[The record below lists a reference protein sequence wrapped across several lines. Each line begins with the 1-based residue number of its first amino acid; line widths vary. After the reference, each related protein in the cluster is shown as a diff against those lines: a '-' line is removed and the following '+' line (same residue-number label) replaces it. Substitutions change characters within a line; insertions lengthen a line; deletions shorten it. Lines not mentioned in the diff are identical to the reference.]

1 MIFVITT
8 DLFMTASIGTTSSVV
23 NATQTRKKGLSTG
36 ELALLT
42 AAKSTPSVTNASKT
56 GKQGLSTGELALLTS
71 VSAFSPG
78 ICLLRVAYRAQEKGA
93 NFTSIVL
100 LIFWLIAA
108 IDCSLDKIPVLAS
121 LHQFFAYLII
131 WGIAFLGST
140 YLGGD
145 PSTWIA
151 ALAGSLVQG
160 VRQVYTIP
168 TDATIV
174 GAPARSLIEDIVAF
188 LMLPLS

>member
-1 MIFVITT
+1 M
-8 DLFMTASIGTTSSVV
+8 
-23 NATQTRKKGLSTG
+23 
-36 ELALLT
+36 
-42 AAKSTPSVTNASKT
+42 
-56 GKQGLSTGELALLTS
+56 ALLTS
-71 VSAFSPG
+71 VSALSPG

-93 NFTSIVL
+93 HLTSIVL

-108 IDCSLDKIPVLAS
+108 IDWSMDKIPVLAS
-121 LHQFFAYLII
+121 LHQFLAYLII
-131 WGIAFLGST
+131 WGIAYLGST

-174 GAPARSLIEDIVAF
+174 GAPARSLIEDIAAF